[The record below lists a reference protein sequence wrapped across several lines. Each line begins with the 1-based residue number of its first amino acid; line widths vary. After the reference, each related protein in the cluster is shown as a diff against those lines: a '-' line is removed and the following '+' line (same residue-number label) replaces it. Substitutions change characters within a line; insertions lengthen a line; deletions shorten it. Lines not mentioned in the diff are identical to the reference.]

1 VEALPRRELEK
12 ITSSKLSL
20 MPDGFESALPKQS
33 MADLISYIAN
43 RH

>member
-1 VEALPRRELEK
+1 
-12 ITSSKLSL
+12 L

-33 MADLISYIAN
+33 MTDLISYITN

>member
-1 VEALPRRELEK
+1 MIRVWLEK
-12 ITSSKLSL
+12 IRNSKLSL
-20 MPDGFESALPKQS
+20 MPDGFEGALPKQS